1 MNTNALEGLAH
12 LSAGLGAL
20 LYGSWLCQP
29 SLQTPLYA
37 AFARLLLGVGLA
49 VALKGAAWL
58 LGAEAPSWLMQGALV
73 GLSLFPLLAALFVE
87 QLRHRHLP
95 LWAKLFFL
103 AGALSFAL
111 TSVLPSFVALRSW
124 NLALTSYLVVGVLIL
139 LVWLLRGWRVTPAGP
154 RRALLGGV
162 LVACTVA
169 PLFIVSDLRTELG
182 LEVPRMASI
191 PLLLLL
197 FYGSDGLHRVGAFQ
211 LRRASYRLV
220 LLLSLAG
227 GASLVCRELAAL
239 SSSQTWSCAIVLALG
254 LLLLEPLC
262 ALLRQ
267 QQVQRS
273 DLLFERLSLLPRHPP
288 ETMLLALQGWPELA
302 RVTLLSLA
310 DFSPEER
317 QRLTSWRLAH
327 GGLIQ
332 RSAVEREQLHTRE
345 PERLLT
351 LEQLM
356 LLLDSHGVGYA
367 LSWSED
373 QLLGVELEAGA
384 DRHLYE
390 PVLKVIGGLAEHSQV
405 QLCLMGR
412 TS

>member
-20 LYGSWLCQP
+20 MYGSWLCQP
-29 SLQTPLYA
+29 ALQTPVYA
-37 AFARLLLGVGLA
+37 AFARLLVGVGLA

-58 LGAEAPSWLMQGALV
+58 LGAQSPEWLMQGALV

-95 LWAKLFFL
+95 LWAKLYFL
-103 AGALSFAL
+103 LGGVSFAL
-111 TSVLPSFVALRSW
+111 MSLLPSCVALRSW
-124 NLALTSYLVVGVLIL
+124 NLALTFYLVGGVLIL
-139 LVWLLRGWRVTPAGP
+139 LVWLLRGWLKTEPGP

-162 LVACTVA
+162 LVACMVA

-182 LEVPRMASI
+182 LEMPRMASV

-197 FYGSDGLHRVGAFQ
+197 FYGSEGLHRVGVFQ
-211 LRRASYRLV
+211 LRRASYRLL

-227 GASLVCRELAAL
+227 ATSLLCREVAAL
-239 SSSQTWSCAIVLALG
+239 DSAQTWCCAVVLALV
-254 LLLLEPLC
+254 LLLLEPMRG
-262 ALLRQ
+262 LLRQ

-273 DLLFERLSLLPRHPP
+273 DLLFERLSLLPSHPP
-288 ETMLLALQGWPELA
+288 EALLRALQGWPELS

-310 DFSPEER
+310 ECSWSER
-317 QRLTSWRLAH
+317 QRLHDWRLAH
-327 GGLIQ
+327 GGLIEK
-332 RSAVEREQLHTRE
+332 SVVAREQWLTRE

-351 LEQLM
+351 LEQLL
-356 LLLDSHGVGYA
+356 LLLDSHGVDYA
-367 LSWSED
+367 VPWNDD
-373 QLLGVELEAGA
+373 QLLGLELETGA
-384 DRHLYE
+384 DRRLYG
-390 PVLKVIGGLAEHSQV
+390 PVLKVIGGLAQHAAQPLTLARS
-405 QLCLMGR
+405 